1 MSLPQL
7 VAKQANVVGLP
18 AVGHQVVLG
27 TAGTGKTTMA
37 MWRAAHLARPQT
49 RNAGPVLLV
58 TYNNAL
64 VTYLKYLS
72 PGTARQVTVETYG
85 RFARGYL
92 AHRGLMPSWGGI
104 ATPGQRRSLVSA
116 AVAECLNK
124 RPTSRLL
131 RLRDAGF
138 FLDELEWISGMG
150 LATLAEYQ
158 ATKRYGRQSPLAD
171 LGRERVWEV
180 RDGYL
185 RNREAAGPRYDW
197 YDIATAVRKALA
209 SDPGP
214 RKYRHVV
221 IDEGQDFSPEQ
232 VRSLAEAVPADGSV
246 SFFGDYHQAIYGQGL
261 SWRASGLNVARAER
275 FRDNHRNTGE
285 IARLAIAMAASEHMS
300 VEVEDLVEPTAPKAA
315 GPKPTLVRCRDRRDE
330 TEVVREQ
337 AADLAADRPVAV
349 LARTWADA
357 ERATAGLSVRK
368 LDPDMR
374 KWDPSPGIYIGAY
387 HSGKGLEFGAVIMPF
402 LSADRVPLPDV
413 VELFGEEEAS
423 AREAR
428 LLYVALTRAR
438 TDLLMT
444 YSGEPTRLLPD
455 DDALYTKVVR

>member
-1 MSLPQL
+1 MSLPEL
-7 VAKQANVVGLP
+7 VAKQANVVALP
-18 AVGHQVVLG
+18 ATGHQVVLG

-64 VTYLKYLS
+64 VTYLRHLS
-72 PGTARQVTVETYG
+72 PEPARQVTVETYG

-92 AHRGLMPSWGGI
+92 NQRGLMPSWGGI
-104 ATPGQRRSLVSA
+104 ATPAQRRSFVSA
-116 AVAECLNK
+116 AVVECLHEHP
-124 RPTSRLL
+124 RSRLL
-131 RLRDAGF
+131 STQDTGF

-150 LATLAEYQ
+150 IRTLSEYQ
-158 ATKRYGRQSPLAD
+158 ATKRYGRQSGLQD
-171 LGRERVWEV
+171 QGRERIWQV
-180 RDGYL
+180 RSAYL
-185 RNREAAGPRYDW
+185 RNRDAAGPRYDW
-197 YDIATAVRKALA
+197 YDIATAVRQALA
-209 SDPGP
+209 ADTDP

-232 VRSLAEAVPADGSV
+232 VRSLTEAVPAEGSV

-261 SWRASGLNVARAER
+261 SWRASGLNVARVER
-275 FRDNHRNTGE
+275 FRDNYRNTGE
-285 IARLAIAMAASEHMS
+285 IARLAIAMAASKHMS
-300 VEVEDLVEPTAPKAA
+300 LDVEDLVEPRAPRAA
-315 GPKPTLVRCRDRRDE
+315 GPKPTLVRCKDRQDE
-330 TEVVREQ
+330 IEVVRLQ
-337 AADLAADRPVAV
+337 AADLAIDRPVAV

-368 LDPDMR
+368 LDPEMR

-387 HSGKGLEFGAVIMPF
+387 HSGKGLEFGAVVLPF
-402 LSADRVPLPDV
+402 LGSDRVPLPEV
-413 VELFGEEEAS
+413 VTVFGEDEAS

-438 TDLLMT
+438 TDLLLT
-444 YSGEPTRLLPD
+444 YSGERTALLPNNP
-455 DDALYTKVVR
+455 ALYTEVDR